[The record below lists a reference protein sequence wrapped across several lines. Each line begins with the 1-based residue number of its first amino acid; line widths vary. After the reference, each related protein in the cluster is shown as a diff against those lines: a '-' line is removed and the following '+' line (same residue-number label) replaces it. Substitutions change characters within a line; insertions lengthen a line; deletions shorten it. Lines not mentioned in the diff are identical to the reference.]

1 MRCNVGQTKGE
12 IISAK
17 KQWWLKIRTK
27 AVRLG
32 PADGAI
38 FPYVV
43 KIKYCA
49 EGKEYLRKKWIK
61 ASQKPPLVGDVV
73 VIVYQKQNPK
83 KFKVILNQ
91 LLSEM

>member
-49 EGKEYLRKKWIK
+49 EGKEYLR
-61 ASQKPPLVGDVV
+61 
-73 VIVYQKQNPK
+73 
-83 KFKVILNQ
+83 
-91 LLSEM
+91 

>member
-1 MRCNVGQTKGE
+1 MGQTTGE

-27 AVRLG
+27 AIRFG
-32 PADGAI
+32 PCDGAI

-43 KIKYCA
+43 KIKYFV

-61 ASQKPPLVGDVV
+61 ASRRPPQAGDVV
-73 VIVYQKQNPK
+73 VITYQKQNPK
-83 KFKVILNQ
+83 KIKVIFNQ

>member
-1 MRCNVGQTKGE
+1 MGQAKGE

-17 KQWWLKIRTK
+17 KQWWLKIRAK

-61 ASQKPPLVGDVV
+61 ASHRPPQVGD
-73 VIVYQKQNPK
+73 IVAIAYQKQNPK